1 MLSTSD
7 PSPYRQETALRPR
20 LRSRAARAADLS
32 GLRFTDEEIT
42 AALKPT
48 GGRVAAAQRLLT
60 MDGRRFRRLALRHQT
75 SEGVARTVPA
85 RTRASNEELDAR
97 EVGPRVS
104 ALRGTFRGEEVLN
117 EEAG

>member
-60 MDGRRFRRLALRHQT
+60 MTAGVSVGSRYVTKRVKVSPELSRLVHELRMKSWMHVKLGRACPHCGGLL
-75 SEGVARTVPA
+75 
-85 RTRASNEELDAR
+85 
-97 EVGPRVS
+97 
-104 ALRGTFRGEEVLN
+104 
-117 EEAG
+117 EAKKF